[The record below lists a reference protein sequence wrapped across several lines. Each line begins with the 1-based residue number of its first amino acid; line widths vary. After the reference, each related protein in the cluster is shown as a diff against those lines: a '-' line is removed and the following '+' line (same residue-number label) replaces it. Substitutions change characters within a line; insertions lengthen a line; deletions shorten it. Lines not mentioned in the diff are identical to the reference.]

1 MDLGFWSRLLFIK
14 FTDLLPQLS
23 YSLEPSCLG
32 VVPPHSL
39 LTFVCQLTVET
50 SSRLIWWKYCFPKC
64 KFSRQEPACALGSVL
79 KTSFRAKGWFCG

>member
-50 SSRLIWWKYCFPKC
+50 SSRLIWWKYCFP
-64 KFSRQEPACALGSVL
+64 SVNL
-79 KTSFRAKGWFCG
+79 VGKSQPVHLEVC